1 MSSKVGLD
9 IQTRLIERGF
19 LKLDASLS
27 AYGGDELLDLQQ
39 RVATAIEEVLD
50 GSVPGWRDLP
60 VPERPIDGPTL
71 PFPEEA
77 PQSPP
82 AGRKTRK
89 KPPTETLLTE
99 PPAESQQELP
109 PEQAAAVAE

>member
-39 RVATAIEEVLD
+39 RVATIIEEVLD

-60 VPERPIDGPTL
+60 VPERPIEGPTL
-71 PFPEEA
+71 PFPEEV
-77 PQSPP
+77 QQKDSV
-82 AGRKTRK
+82 GRKTRK
-89 KPPTETLLTE
+89 KAPVEVLLTE
-99 PPAESQQELP
+99 PPAESQQELT